1 MPRQKTTNLD
11 SVAEEGS
18 ALVELVAWLALVA
31 IPTLLLSVQAVRVN
45 QAYAATQSIARELA
59 REASLGL
66 DYGSTLPE
74 LAADYGLGANDFRV
88 TVECANGQS
97 ACGAYRAK
105 VAAVAYRFLPVAT
118 STMLVTP

>member
-1 MPRQKTTNLD
+1 M
-11 SVAEEGS
+11 
-18 ALVELVAWLALVA
+18 VELVAWLALVA
-31 IPTLLLSVQAVRVN
+31 IPILLLSVQAVRVN

-66 DYGSTLPE
+66 DYDSTLPL
-74 LAADYGLGANDFRV
+74 LAADYGLRTTDFSV
-88 TVECANGQS
+88 IVECANGQS